1 MQPALSVR
9 ESGNQR
15 GFDMNEIHAPDRID
29 HRRRR
34 FLGTATMTIASLELG
49 LSAPARAT
57 SSATNPAKLSDMSTT
72 LRSFDT
78 LKQIDAGALSVG
90 YAELGPAD
98 GAPVILLHGW
108 PYDIHTYVDVAPLLA
123 SKGYRVI
130 VPYLRGYGT
139 TRFLSSDTMRNGQ
152 QSALAADVI
161 ALMDALRIERATI
174 AGCDWGAR
182 TANIVAA
189 LWPERCKAMVSVSGY
204 LIGNQQLGKLPLPPK
219 AELQWWYQ
227 YYFAT
232 ERGRAG
238 YEKYT
243 RDFARLIWQLA
254 SPQWNFDDATFER
267 SAAAFDN
274 PDHVAI
280 VIHNYR
286 WRLGLAEGEPQYD
299 ELEKRLA
306 EAPVIGVPTITLEG
320 DANGAPHPEA
330 SAYAKMFSGKYA
342 APGDRR
348 RHRAQPAPGSAAGL
362 CRGCPRSSSKL
373 RDVRS
378 LQGPTSSTQ

>member
-1 MQPALSVR
+1 
-9 ESGNQR
+9 
-15 GFDMNEIHAPDRID
+15 
-29 HRRRR
+29 
-34 FLGTATMTIASLELG
+34 
-49 LSAPARAT
+49 
-57 SSATNPAKLSDMSTT
+57 
-72 LRSFDT
+72 
-78 LKQIDAGALSVG
+78 
-90 YAELGPAD
+90 
-98 GAPVILLHGW
+98 
-108 PYDIHTYVDVAPLLA
+108 
-123 SKGYRVI
+123 
-130 VPYLRGYGT
+130 
-139 TRFLSSDTMRNGQ
+139 MRNGQ

-204 LIGNQQLGKLPLPPK
+204 LIGNQQLGKMPLPPK

-243 RDFARLIWQLA
+243 RDFAKLIWQLA
-254 SPQWNFDDATFER
+254 SPKWSFDDATFER

-306 EAPVIGVPTITLEG
+306 EGAGHRRADDHARGRRQRRAASGTQRLRQEVLGQICAP
-320 DANGAPHPEA
+320 AHH
-330 SAYAKMFSGKYA
+330 
-342 APGDRR
+342 R
-348 RHRAQPAPGSAAGL
+348 RHRAQPAAGSAASL
-362 CRGCPRSSSKL
+362 CRRCHRSSSKL
-373 RDVRS
+373 RDVRL
-378 LQGPTSSTQ
+378 LQGFTHKS